1 MRAGVLKALACVQV
15 WRILF
20 WAMAGLAILTCVVTG
35 LMGVEPR
42 RYLPKKDKVTYL
54 PGMPEQSTGTEYQ
67 DRHCCLMLPRIPG
80 SMHERRWPGP
90 VFHLMLRVI

>member
-1 MRAGVLKALACVQV
+1 MQV

-42 RYLPKKDKVTYL
+42 RYLPKKEGSTAL
-54 PGMPEQSTGTEYQ
+54 PGMSHEAL
-67 DRHCCLMLPRIPG
+67 DVWKDILMPDEAV
-80 SMHERRWPGP
+80 S
-90 VFHLMLRVI
+90 VIEHAS

>member
-1 MRAGVLKALACVQV
+1 MQV

-42 RYLPKKDKVTYL
+42 RYLPKKDKITYL
-54 PGMPEQSTGTEYQ
+54 PGMPDKAWTESQ
-67 DRHCCLMLPRIPG
+67 T
-80 SMHERRWPGP
+80 SMA
-90 VFHLMLRVI
+90 V